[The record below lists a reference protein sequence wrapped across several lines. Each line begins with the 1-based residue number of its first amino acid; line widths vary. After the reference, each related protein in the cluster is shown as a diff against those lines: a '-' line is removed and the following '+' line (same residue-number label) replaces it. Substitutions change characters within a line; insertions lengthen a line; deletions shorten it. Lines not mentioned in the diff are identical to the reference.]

1 MGGEGADQ
9 IGCTSSQ
16 EELDVTPRGPETAA
30 GPGSGW
36 DGDGRRSGAGP
47 SGAQKP
53 PGAAACLLSSPPV
66 QTAGPVALPSGTH
79 LGYGTREEC
88 APGTQHSEEGV
99 GC

>member
-36 DGDGRRSGAGP
+36 DGDGRRSGALRGP
-47 SGAQKP
+47 EAPGGCSLP
-53 PGAAACLLSSPPV
+53 PLITSRADSR
-66 QTAGPVALPSGTH
+66 TAVALPSGTH
-79 LGYGTREEC
+79 PGYGTREEC